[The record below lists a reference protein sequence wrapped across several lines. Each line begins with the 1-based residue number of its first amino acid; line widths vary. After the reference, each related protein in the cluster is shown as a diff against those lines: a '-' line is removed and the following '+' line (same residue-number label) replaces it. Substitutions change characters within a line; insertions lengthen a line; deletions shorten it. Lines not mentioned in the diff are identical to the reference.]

1 MSRLICVAALLF
13 MMNSS
18 SHGQASPPLDAN
30 ALVQKIQAELGS
42 GPPPESKEDPAVP
55 HGEYLN
61 GTLDNSAIYP
71 GTQNDFQVY
80 VPAQYDPAKPACLLI
95 KMDGLGGFEGTIL
108 DNLIAKKEVP
118 VIIGLGISPGAV
130 FSGPRG
136 APDHRTIRNN
146 RCYQFDST
154 NDRFSHYIL
163 DEVLPAMQKM
173 KTHDGRAITI
183 STDGNDHMTYGA
195 SSGGICAFTLA
206 WQRPDQFR
214 RVYSAIG
221 TFVAM
226 RGGNDYPALIR
237 KTEPKSIRLFLED
250 GDTDAWNLN
259 LGSWYEQNLLM
270 ESALTF
276 AGYDVAHAWGKHGHD
291 GGVGGNVL
299 PDVLRWMWRDYPAP
313 IKAGRSQND
322 KLGETLVDGEG
333 WDSLPVMCK
342 YSAGVAADSKG
353 DVTLCDKGAA
363 ACFKLGADE
372 KTSSSVYGGKGI
384 SSVAYGQDGTLYVS
398 GQNAF
403 QINAAPPSG
412 SNRVIVDIPANR
424 LIVTHDGTM
433 YASQAGEH
441 PDSASKIWMIKPNGE
456 KKVVDE
462 GISSVSG
469 IALSPDGTL
478 FFAAEKT
485 TKWVYSYV
493 VQPDGTL
500 TNKQPFFWLHMD
512 DISGESG
519 AEDMAVDTHGNLYV
533 ATRMGIQICDQNGRV
548 RAILPLPTPCG
559 PARGICFGGPQ
570 FDELYVTDGMHI
582 FKRKMKVPGYPQW
595 SAPIKLPDLSAG

>member
-1 MSRLICVAALLF
+1 MARLTCTAVLLLTTLS
-13 MMNSS
+13 MV
-18 SHGQASPPLDAN
+18 HGQAPAPVDAN

-42 GPPPESKEDPAVP
+42 GQPPEGKVDPAAP
-55 HGEYLN
+55 HGEVLS
-61 GTLDNSAIYP
+61 GSLDDSKIFP

-80 VPAQYDPAKPACLLI
+80 VPAQYDPAKPACLMI
-95 KMDGLGGFEGTIL
+95 KMDGLGSYEATVL

-136 APDHRTIRNN
+136 TPNAKVLRYN

-154 NDRFSHYIL
+154 NNRFSEFIL
-163 DEVLPAMQKM
+163 NEILPAVQKM
-173 KTHDGRAITI
+173 KTANGRAINI

-237 KTEPKSIRLFLED
+237 KTEPKPIRIFLED

-313 IKAGRSQND
+313 VAAGRSQND
-322 KLGETLVDGEG
+322 KLGETLVEG
-333 WDSLPVMCK
+333 SGWESTPEPFQ
-342 YSAGVAADSKG
+342 SAVKLSSKE
-353 DVTLCDKGAA
+353 VTDALR
-363 ACFKLGADE
+363 
-372 KTSSSVYGGKGI
+372 GI
-384 SSVAYGQDGTLYVS
+384 ASDC
-398 GQNAF
+398 
-403 QINAAPPSG
+403 
-412 SNRVIVDIPANR
+412 VISR
-424 LIVTHDGTM
+424 HDGTA
-433 YASQAGEH
+433 YAAEPGEH
-441 PDSASKIWMIKPNGE
+441 SDMPSKIWMIKPDGT
-456 KKVVDE
+456 KQVVDE
-462 GISSVSG
+462 GLHSVSG
-469 IALSPDGTL
+469 IAFSTDGTL

-485 TKWVYSYV
+485 TKWIYSFV

-500 TNKQPFFWLHMD
+500 TDKQPFYWLHTD
-512 DISGESG
+512 DITGESG
-519 AEDMAVDTHGNLYV
+519 AEDLAVDTHGNLYA
-533 ATRMGIQICDQNGRV
+533 ATRLGVQVCDQSGRV

-570 FDELYVTDGMHI
+570 FDELYVTDGTHV

-595 SAPIKLPDLSAG
+595 SAPVPYPSQGAG